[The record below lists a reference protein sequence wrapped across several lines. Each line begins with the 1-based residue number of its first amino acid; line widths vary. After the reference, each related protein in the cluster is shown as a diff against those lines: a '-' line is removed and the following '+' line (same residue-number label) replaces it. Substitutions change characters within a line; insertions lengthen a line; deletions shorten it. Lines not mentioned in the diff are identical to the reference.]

1 MISRVISPT
10 KTTYI
15 TEYTPKTLPK
25 AKRRNWSLA
34 VTTGNS
40 HIDTPANLYL
50 TDYSQAAERTI
61 YRRPSNF
68 QLELLKLPPEYNS
81 SVTSNLE
88 TETGITD
95 YHHGYGR
102 LGERATVKRSVIKPR
117 SLSKTTRANV
127 AGTTRAT
134 HHPPKYDA
142 HIPSEWPANLGK
154 YQHLDRSAQ
163 DVTWQYHSMKTGYG
177 GYVPS
182 PDMAISQTRKVKRAQ
197 TTYRDM
203 CDELRY
209 TID

>member
-15 TEYTPKTLPK
+15 REYAPKTVPR
-25 AKRRNWSLA
+25 KRTRNWSLGL
-34 VTTGNS
+34 TTGGS
-40 HIDTPANLYL
+40 HMSTPTNLYG
-50 TDYSQAAERTI
+50 TDYSQTAERTI
-61 YRRPSNF
+61 YTRPRNF

-81 SVTSNLE
+81 SVRPDLQPGA
-88 TETGITD
+88 GITD
-95 YHHGYGR
+95 YQHGYGR
-102 LGERATVKRSVIKPR
+102 LGERATVKRSVVKPR
-117 SLSKTTRANV
+117 SLSKATRANV

-142 HIPSEWPANLGK
+142 HIPSEWPANRGK
-154 YQHLDRSAQ
+154 NPHLDRSTE
-163 DVTWQYHSMKTGYG
+163 DISWQYHSMKTGYG

-182 PDMAISQTRKVKRAQ
+182 PDMAISQTRKVNRAQ

-203 CDELRY
+203 CDELGY